1 MADAPQRSRG
11 RRAAASLAYA
21 GNRKYSRNHAWTNLK
36 PRYLVAT
43 VPLGTGYIRSDFL
56 QFVEQPGTYAFPV
69 APPAPTALGTHIGD
83 GSEAEH

>member
-21 GNRKYSRNHAWTNLK
+21 GDRKYSRNHAWTNVN

-43 VPLGTGYIRSDFL
+43 VPLGTVFGLAIVVFGR
-56 QFVEQPGTYAFPV
+56 E
-69 APPAPTALGTHIGD
+69 
-83 GSEAEH
+83 